1 MNKRAILD
9 VAKQFHLSV
18 LQMRKKLIHGYTI
31 EAENT
36 DVDYL
41 AKVLDQYEIDYRII
55 RPIDPRE
62 KYRYYEKC
70 GYPYTPMRRYI

>member
-1 MNKRAILD
+1 MDYSTVYVGMD
-9 VAKQFHLSV
+9 VHKDSFTLCA
-18 LQMRKKLIHGYTI
+18 YTI
-31 EAENT
+31 EAENA

-41 AKVLDQYEIDYRII
+41 AKVLDQYEIDYKII